1 MHTIRIAGHRGSMA
15 DFPENTLAS
24 FQAAIDCGADMI
36 ETDIH
41 MTSDR
46 QLVLIHDH
54 RVDRTTDG
62 TGLVRDMTLGEIKK
76 LDAGSH
82 LDSRFAGA
90 AVPTLEE
97 WLDLVKDNRA
107 LQFNFELKDYPQ
119 DCGLAFCHESV
130 DRTMALIRSFGLE
143 DRCVINSFSA
153 HILEYVDRKYDHA
166 FKLHGF
172 YPYRLMSGQERD
184 PSKYLYCACIFDETP
199 CPRKTWFDTLLSRS
213 IEPWLGSA
221 VRAKADFAQAIQYG
235 CRLFTTN
242 EPARAIRILQELGVR

>member
-1 MHTIRIAGHRGSMA
+1 MQTIRIAGHRGSMA
-15 DFPENTLAS
+15 DYPENTLAS
-24 FQAAIDCGADMI
+24 FQAAIACGADRI

-41 MTSDR
+41 MTGDK
-46 QLVLIHDH
+46 QLVLIQDH
-54 RVDRTTDG
+54 RVDRTTNG
-62 TGLVRDMTLGEIKK
+62 TGLVRVLTLRDIKK

-82 LDSRFAGA
+82 RDIRFAGA

-97 WLDLVKDNRA
+97 WLDTIKDNQE
-107 LQFNFELKDYPQ
+107 LQFNFELKDYPK

-130 DRTMALIRSFGLE
+130 DRTIALIRSFGLE

-153 HILEYVDRKYDHA
+153 HILEYVDRKYDRA

-184 PSKYLYCACIFDETP
+184 PSEYLYCACIFDDTP
-199 CPRKTWFDTLLSRS
+199 CPRKAWFDDLLSRG

-242 EPARAIRILQELGVR
+242 EPASAIRILQELGVR